1 MKFEKYEFDVTWLV
15 KSEIH
20 HDARGQFR
28 ETFRKDLFQDASGLN
43 FDVIQVNASI
53 SSKGVLR
60 GIHYS
65 VSALGQAKW
74 VSCLK
79 GEINDYIVDLRP
91 KSSTFGQWKSITLSE
106 ANGLSLIIPTGIG
119 HAFETKTEGSIV
131 SYSLSSAYDPV
142 SEMTISPLDPTINI
156 KWLNADPLIS
166 DRDRL
171 APTLEKQIV
180 LGNMPS
186 DNLHL

>member
-1 MKFEKYEFDVTWLV
+1 VKFERYEFDSTWLV

-20 HDARGQFR
+20 HDARGVFR
-28 ETFRKDLFQDASGLN
+28 EAFRKDLFQNVSGLDFN
-43 FDVIQVNASI
+43 VMQVNASL

-65 VSALGQAKW
+65 ISTLGQAKW

-79 GEINDYIVDLRP
+79 GEICDYIVDLRP
-91 KSSTFGQWKSITLSE
+91 KSPTFGQWKSITLSE

-119 HAFETKTEGSIV
+119 HAFETKSEDSIV
-131 SYSLSSAYDPV
+131 SYSLTSAYDPKT
-142 SEMTISPLDPTINI
+142 EMTISPLDPTIKI
-156 KWLNADPLIS
+156 KWLNLNPVIS

-171 APTLEKQIV
+171 APTLEKQIS
-180 LGNMPS
+180 LGNLPS